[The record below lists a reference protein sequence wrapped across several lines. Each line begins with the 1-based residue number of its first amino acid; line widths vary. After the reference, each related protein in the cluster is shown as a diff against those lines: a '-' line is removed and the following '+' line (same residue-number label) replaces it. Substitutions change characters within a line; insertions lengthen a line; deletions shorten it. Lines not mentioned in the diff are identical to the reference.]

1 MGQLQLPLNY
11 DEPVMDKVVVL
22 LTDGVNEWYDWPTG
36 LPNNPDADFTAY
48 KRPSDGVL
56 GTTSRSVG
64 TTIINSRM
72 SQVFTAMKAQ
82 GIIIY
87 TITFQLSNATTQNL
101 FRSCATSPAHYFNS
115 PSNAV
120 LEEAFEEIGNELTNL
135 RLAE

>member
-101 FRSCATSPAHYFNS
+101 VRSCATSPAHYFNS
-115 PSNAV
+115 PSNAD
-120 LEEAFEEIGNELTNL
+120 LEDAFEEIGNELTNL